1 MWTGTDTTSRGL
13 AAADLADVTA
23 RLARPVVIWDNEHA
37 NDGGD
42 LFFGKIWLAPYS
54 NRAADLPGAVRGI
67 VANPMIQ
74 GALDRLVLPTYGAFL
89 TEPADPYLA
98 RRRAVEMES
107 AAGSLSD
114 TLPRLMD
121 LFLGHGDLHPEGVEV
136 PVNAPMEAAIERFR
150 AALPFGSRAE
160 VARAGGELARVAA
173 EMATTHERLAASDL
187 ATDLVDDL
195 WYPTER
201 LVHEGRA
208 LLETLDFARSHL
220 AGWEPDAVSLD
231 AAKALYRRALRDRFQ
246 ASPLVAQY
254 LAWTLEDRPPRSRN
268 LDPPP
273 IARPP
278 SRARV
283 GEPLAWRATPRDARV
298 DVYGIP
304 FWLGAGPGS
313 RLEGWPSTPGATA
326 GSSW

>member
-13 AAADLADVTA
+13 AAADLSDVTA

-121 LFLGHGDLHPEGVEV
+121 LFLGNAGAVGRHGRRIGPRGGGDPQRGRW
-136 PVNAPMEAAIERFR
+136 AA
-150 AALPFGSRAE
+150 G
-160 VARAGGELARVAA
+160 RAGRRWAGRSGLR
-173 EMATTHERLAASDL
+173 HRLD
-187 ATDLVDDL
+187 
-195 WYPTER
+195 
-201 LVHEGRA
+201 
-208 LLETLDFARSHL
+208 
-220 AGWEPDAVSLD
+220 
-231 AAKALYRRALRDRFQ
+231 YRRRRF
-246 ASPLVAQY
+246 A
-254 LAWTLEDRPPRSRN
+254 
-268 LDPPP
+268 
-273 IARPP
+273 
-278 SRARV
+278 
-283 GEPLAWRATPRDARV
+283 
-298 DVYGIP
+298 
-304 FWLGAGPGS
+304 
-313 RLEGWPSTPGATA
+313 
-326 GSSW
+326 